1 MSSTTRVMIVDDHAV
16 VREGLKM
23 ILDGQEGIDVVAEAG
38 DDASALTQARQK
50 DIDVALL
57 DVSLPGRSGLEIL
70 KQLRRQYPD
79 LAVLMLSIHPEDQYA
94 VRFLRAGASGYM
106 TKETAPAELVAA
118 IRKVANGGRY
128 VSQALAECLVEELEN
143 PESSDPHTRLSDR
156 EYQLLIRI
164 GQGLKPGQIAEELRV
179 STKTISPCRFR
190 LMEKM
195 GLSSNAELVQYAVRQ
210 GLVD

>member
-1 MSSTTRVMIVDDHAV
+1 MPGMTRVMIVDDHAV

-23 ILDGQEGIDVVAEAG
+23 ILEGQEDISVVAEAG
-38 DDASALTQARQK
+38 DDAGTLTRAREQPM
-50 DIDVALL
+50 DVILL

-70 KQLRRQYPD
+70 KQLRYQYPD

-128 VSQALAECLVEELEN
+128 VSQVLAECLVEELER
-143 PESSDPHTRLSDR
+143 PDTAEPHTRLSDR
-156 EYQLLIRI
+156 EYQLLVRI
-164 GQGLKPGQIAEELRV
+164 GQGLKPAQIAEELHV
-179 STKTISPCRFR
+179 STKTISTYRSR
-190 LMEKM
+190 LLEKM